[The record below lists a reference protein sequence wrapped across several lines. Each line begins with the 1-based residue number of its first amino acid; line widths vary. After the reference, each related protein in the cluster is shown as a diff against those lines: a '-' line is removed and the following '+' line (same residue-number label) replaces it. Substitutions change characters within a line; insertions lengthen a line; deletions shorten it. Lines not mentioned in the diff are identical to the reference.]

1 MTNHRNNENTLHLET
16 TNQPGSARLNLAPRD
31 SLRVSFPVDGSA
43 PTVIGPL
50 QSIQLDGENLGCLT
64 AAERHQVLRH
74 CRHLL
79 RPGGQLSLPVGPY
92 AHEFPR
98 EGLGE
103 MAWLTGFVAWV
114 DFVAGR
120 AVLTK
125 PERRVDQPSLVSIVM
140 PAYKSAFFAEALA
153 SAQAQT
159 WPDVEIVVCDD
170 SPDGRI
176 AEITE
181 QDRGPF
187 PVRYIRNPGN
197 IGGRANYL
205 QCFDV
210 ARGRYVKF
218 LNDDDLLHPECVARM
233 AATLDAHPAVT
244 LVTSY
249 RRLIDAEGQELPD
262 EEWNLPVAKKDG
274 LIDGRTLA
282 QHVLALKTNLI
293 GEPTTVMFRK
303 SDMAAS
309 RPHLMSYAGESA
321 RRNGDMSIW
330 TSLLS
335 RGDAV
340 YLVDALSAFRLH
352 EFQVQK
358 DPVFHA
364 EAVRAWCEL
373 QDAARRT
380 GLLIGE
386 VAAEIAAVDLDEC
399 RDLGVG
405 EAMFQS
411 GNARYA
417 ATIFQRALRWRPT
430 DIRARGNLA
439 CACWESG
446 QRQTALTECVLAH
459 CCDPGDDTVS
469 LNLQDMLAA
478 GV

>member
-1 MTNHRNNENTLHLET
+1 MTTTNSNGAALHLET
-16 TNQPGSARLNLAPRD
+16 TNRPGCARLNLAPRD
-31 SLRVSFPVDGSA
+31 SLRVSFPVHGPA
-43 PTVIGPL
+43 PTVSGPL
-50 QSIQLDGENLGCLT
+50 QSIWLDGDHLGYLS

-79 RPGGQLSLPVGPY
+79 RPGGQLSLPVGPQ

-103 MAWLTGFVAWV
+103 MAWLTGFDAWV
-114 DFVAGR
+114 DFVAGC

-125 PERRVDQPSLVSIVM
+125 PARDASNASLVNIVI
-140 PAYKSAFFAEALA
+140 PAYKSAYFAEALR

-159 WPDVEIVVCDD
+159 WPRIEIVVCDD

-176 AEITE
+176 AEITQ
-181 QDRGPF
+181 QDQGPH

-205 QCFDV
+205 QCYDV

-233 AATLDAHPAVT
+233 ATTLDAHPSVT

-249 RRLIDAEGQELPD
+249 RRLIDAEGTALPD
-262 EEWNLPVAKKDG
+262 EEWNRPVVSKDG
-274 LIDGRTLA
+274 VIDGRLLA
-282 QHVLALKTNLI
+282 QHVLSRKTNLI

-303 SDMAAS
+303 NDMAAS
-309 RPHLMSYAGESA
+309 QPHLMSYAGEPA

-330 TSLLS
+330 SSLLS

-340 YLVDALSAFRLH
+340 YLVDALSEFRIH
-352 EFQVQK
+352 DAQVQK

-364 EAVRAWCEL
+364 EAVQAWTEL

-380 GLLIGE
+380 GLLDDDA
-386 VAAEIAAVDLDEC
+386 AAEITSVDLLEN
-399 RDLGVG
+399 RDQSVG

-411 GNARYA
+411 GNAPYA

-439 CACWESG
+439 CACWEAG
-446 QRQTALTECVLAH
+446 QRQNALIECVLAH
-459 CCDPGDDTVS
+459 CCEPGDDTVS